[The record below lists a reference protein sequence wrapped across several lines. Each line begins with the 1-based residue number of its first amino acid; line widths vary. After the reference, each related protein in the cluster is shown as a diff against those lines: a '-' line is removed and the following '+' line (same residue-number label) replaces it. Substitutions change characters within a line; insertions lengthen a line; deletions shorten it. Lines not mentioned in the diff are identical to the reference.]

1 MNTEDPLLQQLLAQG
16 ERLSPDMRE
25 AFLARGAEAVPLLV
39 HVLEDE
45 QLALTT
51 APGEGYAPI
60 HAASLLAEF
69 GGPQAIR
76 AMVHALARSEPGL
89 ILFDVLLKGLKTL
102 GAEMVPAALE
112 TLEVTDKPDGRLGLL
127 SALSQSGVKDERI
140 FQHLL
145 KFLETDPDGAAMD
158 LAEYGDPRAIE
169 PLQRAFDRA
178 AQGPVEEG
186 LLAGQVLIEIEGA
199 IEELGGAL
207 DESQRAKLEQ
217 ATASRRAVAAQF
229 QQLLALQAKQARRHE
244 RPGRNEPCW
253 CGSGVKYK
261 KCHAAS
267 DRAT

>member
-16 ERLSPDMRE
+16 ERLSPDVRR

-60 HAASLLAEF
+60 HAAALLAEL
-69 GGPQAIR
+69 GGPQALR
-76 AMVHALARSEPGL
+76 AMVHALSRSEPGL
-89 ILFDVLLKGLKTL
+89 ILFDVLLSGLKEL

-112 TLEVTDKPDGRLGLL
+112 TLEVTDTPDGRLGLL
-127 SALSQSGVKDERI
+127 SALAQSGVKDERI

-145 KFLETDPDGAAMD
+145 KFLETEPESAAMD

-169 PLQRAFDRA
+169 PLQRAFDRV
-178 AQGPVEEG
+178 AQAPVEEG
-186 LLAGQVLIEIEGA
+186 LLAGHELVEIEAA
-199 IEELGGAL
+199 IEELGGTL
-207 DESQRAKLEQ
+207 SESQREKLEQ
-217 ATASRRAVAAQF
+217 ATASRRAIAAQF
-229 QQLLALQAKQARRHE
+229 QLLLEQASKQARRPE